1 MQEQALRSAA
11 DLQQHATMSAK
22 EGLAGARLVASDLA
36 RGDARTA
43 GSRLGGAL
51 HRASTSPAM
60 LYIARLLVG
69 G

>member
-1 MQEQALRSAA
+1 
-11 DLQQHATMSAK
+11 MSAK